1 MANATTAFGFRPTKE
16 PDPSS
21 ILTFVAVSGTAS
33 LFVGDAV
40 VPAGTGSATYGYAD
54 VTRAAAGDTNVIGIV
69 VGFEPLSPDS
79 LTSKYGVTG
88 AVRLVKV
95 VPAFPHTEFEV
106 MANAA
111 MAITDLGNRF
121 DLVATG
127 GDTTDGF
134 SRMALDVSS
143 AATTAKTLWAAR
155 FINRPDNAF
164 ETSQTGI
171 KVGVYFLESIWLN
184 GPGV

>member
-1 MANATTAFGFRPTKE
+1 MANATTAFGFRPVKE

-21 ILTFVAVSGTAS
+21 ILTFVAISGTAN

-40 VPAGTGSATYGYAD
+40 IPGGTGSATYGYAD
-54 VTRAAAGDTNVIGIV
+54 VVRAAAGDTNVIGVV

-79 LTSKYGVTG
+79 LTSKYGATG

-95 VPAFPHTEFEV
+95 VPALPSTEFEV
-106 MANAA
+106 QANAS
-111 MAITDLGNRF
+111 MAITDLGNRY

-143 AATTAKTLWAAR
+143 AGTTGKTLWAHR
-155 FINRPDNAF
+155 FINRPDNEF
-164 ETSQTGI
+164 PGVTGI